1 MDCIQYFESE
11 SPCNPKLDNIEIET
25 SNEEKTN
32 GTEMSENLY
41 DYCNY
46 QLPNEKGKL
55 NNKIEHDIQEDNETS
70 IIYACSMCP
79 ANFDKKSNCLFRKKQ
94 KN

>member
-32 GTEMSENLY
+32 GTGMSENLY

-46 QLPNEKGKL
+46 QLPNDKQL
-55 NNKIEHDIQEDNETS
+55 DETKMS
-70 IIYACSMCP
+70 ENQSDYCNSQSA
-79 ANFDKKSNCLFRKKQ
+79 L
-94 KN
+94 